1 MHHNRAIVR
10 TLFGALVVLFAIWS
24 LVVSPVSAA
33 PFSQDVEPTQGPS
46 QTAQEV
52 TPNNLSIGDDT
63 CLECHGQPGLTMELE
78 NGEVLD
84 LFVPPQEHAGS
95 VHGEMGYA
103 CVQCHTTVGDYP
115 HPKFSALDQR
125 DVTLQLNAV
134 CQRCHPGEYEL
145 TQDSA
150 HAAAFNAGN
159 REAAVCSDC
168 HTAHDV
174 RRLTDPDTGELTPDA
189 RLWIPQTCARCH
201 SAIYNKYL
209 DSVHGSTLIDTE
221 NTDVPTCIDCH
232 GVHNIEDPTTAGFRL
247 NSPQICANCH
257 TDPEIMDKYGVSTE
271 VLNTYVADFHG
282 TSVVL
287 FEPETPDAEINK
299 PVCFD
304 CHGVHDIA
312 WADDPIKGLHVR
324 QNLMARCQVCHP
336 DATENFPDAWLSHY
350 IPSPDKNALVY
361 YVNLFYKILIPVVIG
376 GMAVLVSMDAGR
388 TLLNRYRS
396 RKEKEQ
402 VELAADVKQPLPG
415 QSKSAADE
423 SEVEHE

>member
-1 MHHNRAIVR
+1 MHHNRAIMR
-10 TLFGALVVLFAIWS
+10 TVLGALAALFAIWS
-24 LVVSPVSAA
+24 LVVSAVSAA
-33 PFSQDVEPTQGPS
+33 PYSQDLDPTQEPS
-46 QTAQEV
+46 KTAQGEA
-52 TPNNLSIGDDT
+52 PINLSIGDDT
-63 CLECHGQPGLTMELE
+63 CLECHGQPGLTMELD

-84 LFVPPQEHAGS
+84 IFVPAQEHADS

-134 CQRCHPGEYEL
+134 CQRCHPAQYEL

-201 SAIYNKYL
+201 SAIYNKYH
-209 DSVHGSTLIDTE
+209 DSVHGSALIDTE

-232 GVHNIEDPTTAGFRL
+232 GVHNIEDPTTAAFRL
-247 NSPQICANCH
+247 KSPQICANCH
-257 TDPEIMDKYGVSTE
+257 SDPEIMDKYGVSTD
-271 VLNTYVADFHG
+271 VLNSYVADFHG
-282 TSVVL
+282 TTVVL

-312 WADDPIKGLHVR
+312 WADDPIKGLQAR

-361 YVNLFYKILIPVVIG
+361 YVNLFYKILIPGVIG

-402 VELAADVKQPLPG
+402 VEHEAEVKQPPSG
-415 QSKSAADE
+415 QSKSTADE
-423 SEVEHE
+423 SEIDHG